1 MRQYTKVL
9 SKVFLGAVAFLLVA
23 GYLHK
28 EDSSTGPDD
37 TVAAKAAI
45 TTEKAYTRAQIRAA
59 QMRAAMPASLTG
71 SYLAGRHAQQQKD
84 WDNAYKHMSTAL
96 ELTDGSNTDLLDRT
110 FLLAIGN
117 GSIDDAGILAER
129 VLTNGKNKELA
140 NILKSVK
147 AVKNNHY
154 GDALNALN
162 EIDTETFGGYTVPL
176 LQAWAMF
183 GTGDAD
189 KALALLNDAKYSDD
203 SHYVLHKA
211 LMHDVTGDK
220 EKAEAAYHAALKHGL
235 SLQETL
241 LVTNYFERSGK
252 TEQARHIYKTIRERE
267 SNGAFVVHDQNL
279 ETTPKATIANAED
292 GLVFSLFS
300 MASLLNER
308 NAHDSALIYSRMVE
322 HLQPDQGFINIM
334 IGDLLALNG
343 DYNEALNHYDKIKST
358 DPSYKMAQL
367 RSVEVMEAS
376 GRTDDAI
383 GLLDNLSQQETTRL
397 EALTYIGDIHQRS
410 ERPDLALNA
419 YDQAIDT
426 IGKNLDKQHWNI
438 VYARGIAYEQLNNWE
453 AAEKDLLRALK
464 YQPENPAVLNYIGYS
479 WVEKDMKL
487 EQAMELLKK
496 AVTLRPNDGFIA
508 DSYGWAFYKQG
519 NYKKAVSWLERAIE
533 LNPEDVTLNDHLG
546 DAYWQTSRI
555 KEARFQWERA
565 IHYARDPSKKAALQA
580 KLKRGLITAPAADN
594 NQEAALR

>member
-1 MRQYTKVL
+1 
-9 SKVFLGAVAFLLVA
+9 
-23 GYLHK
+23 
-28 EDSSTGPDD
+28 
-37 TVAAKAAI
+37 
-45 TTEKAYTRAQIRAA
+45 
-59 QMRAAMPASLTG
+59 
-71 SYLAGRHAQQQKD
+71 
-84 WDNAYKHMSTAL
+84 
-96 ELTDGSNTDLLDRT
+96 
-110 FLLAIGN
+110 
-117 GSIDDAGILAER
+117 
-129 VLTNGKNKELA
+129 
-140 NILKSVK
+140 
-147 AVKNNHY
+147 
-154 GDALNALN
+154 
-162 EIDTETFGGYTVPL
+162 
-176 LQAWAMF
+176 
-183 GTGDAD
+183 
-189 KALALLNDAKYSDD
+189 
-203 SHYVLHKA
+203 
-211 LMHDVTGDK
+211 
-220 EKAEAAYHAALKHGL
+220 
-235 SLQETL
+235 
-241 LVTNYFERSGK
+241 
-252 TEQARHIYKTIRERE
+252 
-267 SNGAFVVHDQNL
+267 
-279 ETTPKATIANAED
+279 
-292 GLVFSLFS
+292 
-300 MASLLNER
+300 
-308 NAHDSALIYSRMVE
+308 
-322 HLQPDQGFINIM
+322 M